1 MKEENIVEYIAQ
13 ETDVSIDTKILLTNI
28 LLNWLKDVKEG
39 ENKDVW

>member
-1 MKEENIVEYIAQ
+1 MKEENIVKYIAQ

-39 ENKDVW
+39 ENKDV